1 MMRRTFLAASAA
13 ASVALAAPTKS
24 QMGVAATCYLS
35 FRRYR
40 DTSEF
45 LEHMHDLGAGG
56 IQISLSNLEP
66 AFGKSIRER
75 CERYG
80 MYFET
85 MGALPGADTAPFE
98 KAMVASKEAGA
109 LAMRV
114 GCLSGRRYETF
125 ATLADWKQ
133 FVDRSWTSVEK
144 AVRIAERLQFPLAL
158 ENHKDWTAEEY
169 LKILGKYAGPYMGAC
184 LDTGNNIS
192 LLDDPME
199 LVEKIAPYVVST
211 HLKDMA
217 VDEYPKGFLLSEMVM
232 GTGMLDV
239 VKIASIIRKARPKT
253 KLTLEMITRDPL
265 EVPCLTDKY
274 WATFPDRNGLA
285 MARTL
290 SMVRAN
296 KPTKPLPRTT
306 GLDKDA
312 QLRVEE
318 ENVVA
323 SLNYAREKLDRL

>member
-1 MMRRTFLAASAA
+1 
-13 ASVALAAPTKS
+13 
-24 QMGVAATCYLS
+24 
-35 FRRYR
+35 
-40 DTSEF
+40 
-45 LEHMHDLGAGG
+45 
-56 IQISLSNLEP
+56 
-66 AFGKSIRER
+66 
-75 CERYG
+75 
-80 MYFET
+80 
-85 MGALPGADTAPFE
+85 
-98 KAMVASKEAGA
+98 
-109 LAMRV
+109 
-114 GCLSGRRYETF
+114 
-125 ATLADWKQ
+125 
-133 FVDRSWTSVEK
+133 
-144 AVRIAERLQFPLAL
+144 
-158 ENHKDWTAEEY
+158 
-169 LKILGKYAGPYMGAC
+169 MGAC